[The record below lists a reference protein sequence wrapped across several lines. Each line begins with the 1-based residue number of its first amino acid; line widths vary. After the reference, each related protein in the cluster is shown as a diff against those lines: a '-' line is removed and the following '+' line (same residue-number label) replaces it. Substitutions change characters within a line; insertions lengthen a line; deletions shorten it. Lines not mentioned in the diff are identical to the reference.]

1 MLPIEKKPDGIILNL
16 YVQPKSAKNAVAGLY
31 NNALKIR
38 ITAPPTDN
46 KANQMCLK
54 FLAKE
59 LSLPKSSLELVS
71 GQTSRNKQVFIPYT
85 SLKEKNN
92 QENQLIEKITRLL
105 E

>member
-16 YVQPKSAKNAVAGLY
+16 YVQPKAAKNEIAGIY

-38 ITAPPTDN
+38 ITAPPADN

-54 FLAKE
+54 FLAKQ
-59 LSLPKSSLELVS
+59 LDLPKSSLDLIA
-71 GQTSRNKQVFIPYT
+71 GRTSRNKQIFIPFT
-85 SLKEKNN
+85 NQDEKNHEEK
-92 QENQLIEKITRLL
+92 QIIEKLTRLL